1 MCLCSIENF
10 LGVLGKKW
18 SLLIINEIKRSKK
31 IRYSKLNSKLE
42 GISPSILTSMLR
54 QLEQMDIIERKIFNE
69 IPPKVEYSLSKK
81 GKEFQKLLEPL
92 VEWTKNYDNIHC
104 KCNLE
109 QNSNLILKLKEKSI
123 KKLIEASVC
132 ACGCCMIHLFTQS
145 LPLIGTF

>member
-1 MCLCSIENF
+1 M
-10 LGVLGKKW
+10 
-18 SLLIINEIKRSKK
+18 IINEIERSKK
-31 IRYSKLNSKLE
+31 IRYNNLQSKLE

-54 QLEQMDIIERKIFNE
+54 QLEQMDIIERKVFNE

-92 VEWTKNYDNIHC
+92 AKWAKNYDNIHC

-109 QNSNLILKLKEKSI
+109 QNFNPIPKFKQKYI
-123 KKLIEASVC
+123 KKLIEACVC
-132 ACGCCMIHLFTQS
+132 ACGCCMIHMLTQS